1 MEAKGAMA
9 GSLGRK
15 CVVVRW
21 ADLQMDVLRDLVD
34 RGAGSLLLLLPQN
47 FSDVHGELAQ
57 QWRELEKSILSQKI
71 PIPVYLS
78 LEEETLGVI
87 HDSLASSAARE
98 KHSTVTASL
107 WHILTGYGYQMISED
122 QKEAEVVK
130 DSHVVTLVGKL
141 AGGLGVQQRLPTVMV
156 AAHYDAFGAAPSLS
170 SGVDSNA
177 SGVAALLGLAR
188 LFSRL
193 YRDVK
198 QRPRSNLLFVLSG
211 GGKLNYFGTK
221 SLLEEANDDLDP
233 LIHSSDYVI
242 CLDSL
247 AATAASQSCDQSHD
261 PPHSLTVHVSKP
273 PKEGSKA
280 AVMLDLLNKSFSQ
293 LSSGPLRMV
302 HKKIR
307 LSDDLLSWE
316 HERFSLKRLPA
327 VTISSLCHHGDP
339 RRQSMFV
346 NRSHIDVES
355 LTQNVAALADGLARY
370 LYNFS
375 SLVGTEGEGEGMAT
389 FPTVSSEYFSAWL
402 DYLASHAR
410 SPQLLTED
418 HPLVTGLYQAM
429 SQSLQDVTKLVQRP
443 EKSDPE
449 FVLYHI
455 PQTTLHAHRVKSP
468 IFDLFVAVGVALYL
482 CLWYC
487 LIEFFPWSTV
497 GFIPLPFKV
506 KSSKS

>member
-1 MEAKGAMA
+1 
-9 GSLGRK
+9 
-15 CVVVRW
+15 
-21 ADLQMDVLRDLVD
+21 
-34 RGAGSLLLLLPQN
+34 
-47 FSDVHGELAQ
+47 LAPPNTHTHTHTPQ
-57 QWRELEKSILSQKI
+57 QWRELERSILSQKI

-156 AAHYDAFGAAPSLS
+156 VAHYDAFGAAPSLS

-198 QRPRSNLLFVLSG
+198 QKPRSNLLFVLSG

-221 SLLEEANDDLDP
+221 SLLEEDNDDLDS
-233 LIHSSDYVI
+233 LIHSSDYII

-247 AATAASQSCDQSHD
+247 AATAASQSHDQSHD

-280 AVMLDLLNKSFSQ
+280 AVMLDLLNRSFSQ

-327 VTISSLCHHGDP
+327 ATISALCHHGDP

-346 NRSHIDVES
+346 NSDHIDVEG

-370 LYNFS
+370 LYNLS
-375 SLVGTEGEGEGMAT
+375 SLLGTEGEREGGERMAT
-389 FPTVSSEYFSAWL
+389 LPTVSSEYVSAWL
-402 DYLASHAR
+402 DYLASHSR

-455 PQTTLHAHRVKSP
+455 PQTTLHAHKVKSP

-482 CLWYC
+482 CLWYS
-487 LIEFFPWSTV
+487 LIEFFPWSAV
-497 GFIPLPFKV
+497 GFIPLPLKV